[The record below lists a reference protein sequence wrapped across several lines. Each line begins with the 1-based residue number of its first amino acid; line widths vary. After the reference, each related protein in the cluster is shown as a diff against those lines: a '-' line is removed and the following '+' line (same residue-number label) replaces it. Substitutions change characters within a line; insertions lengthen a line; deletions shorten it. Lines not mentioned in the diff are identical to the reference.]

1 MKTEK
6 FILKI
11 FLLFKKSLLS
21 LCFLTIP
28 LLLSGQ
34 KSDILYSNFLG
45 MTKTIQVELSDSAGN
60 LNIINQVFNQYDK
73 IYFHIKSSG
82 GSTWNFNSKD
92 LEGKIKELK
101 LVQNTKSIS
110 ISKVIP
116 LGAGSEYIAVV
127 IGFLKS
133 EVDIT
138 KPFTIRNK
146 DYESQSL
153 LIPEKLWL
161 NYPVYTDLIS
171 KSKNAVVNQ
180 NYPEAFRLLTRLWSK
195 SNFSPYLSVFSFY
208 KSTKDSLN
216 SIADQVLAKN
226 TLMLKKEVDAFSAN
240 ISESGFTSLNNKFV
254 ELQKCIN
261 SIDSFYVDS
270 APYFEPTVKATEV
283 SSFKQLIAKEKTN
296 ASDLYQKKMLSI
308 LEDRNYQD
316 YQFSIYTEMLFK
328 LLTTVDK
335 IAYVSGI
342 DSIPISQMK
351 NYKVLGKELLEMGWE
366 KNFISLCQVINKN
379 IKDKKSLFNE
389 TALANYTKNIIQEPQ
404 PYSILCKAF
413 NSLTNKDKTTF
424 CDLVNQSLG
433 KITDKELLSNLD
445 LLISLMNSK
454 NQNSNEAFW
463 TLLNTGYNAQIN
475 GSLQDAKANYE
486 KAEKIFNN
494 SEILY
499 YLLASVNL
507 KLGDRFSAEIY
518 FKRVNSMNQKFISS
532 KIYQIEFLMED
543 KDYESALAAV
553 NEALTVNPIWYYYF
567 KKAQLLTVT
576 GKFEEAKQIVQT
588 NCIAINSLNYEQ
600 YLLLGD
606 IYFALSDTKT
616 ARENYM
622 KAGSIKPNNL
632 DYKKKMELLVVKKT
646 ETSAKPADT
655 PAKQI
660 PATNSK

>member
-1 MKTEK
+1 MKTEN
-6 FILKI
+6 FDFKI
-11 FLLFKKSLLS
+11 FLSFKKVLLS
-21 LCFLTIP
+21 ICLLAIP
-28 LLLSGQ
+28 FLLSGQ

-45 MTKTIQVELSDSAGN
+45 MTKSIQVELSDSAGN
-60 LNIINQVFNQYDK
+60 LNIINQVYNQADK
-73 IYFHIKSSG
+73 IFFHIKSAGNSA
-82 GSTWNFNSKD
+82 WNFNSKD

-101 LVQNTKSIS
+101 LVQNGKSVS
-110 ISKVIP
+110 VSKIIP
-116 LGAGSEYIAVV
+116 LGAGSEFIAIV
-127 IGFLKS
+127 IGFPKS

-146 DYESQSL
+146 DNDSQAL

-161 NYPVYTDLIS
+161 KYPVYTDLIS
-171 KSKNAVVNQ
+171 KSNNSVASQ
-180 NYPEAFRLLTRLWSK
+180 NYPEAFKQLTGLWSK
-195 SNFSPYLSVFSFY
+195 SNFSPYLTLFSFY
-208 KSTKDSLN
+208 KSSKDSLN
-216 SIADQVLAKN
+216 SITDQVFARN
-226 TLMLKKEVDAFSAN
+226 TLKFRKEVDSFKAN
-240 ISESGFTSLNNKFV
+240 ISESGFSNINNKLD
-254 ELQKCIN
+254 ELQKDIN
-261 SIDSFYVDS
+261 AIDSFYTSS
-270 APYFEPTVKATEV
+270 APYFESTVKATEV

-316 YQFSIYTEMLFK
+316 YQFSTYTEMLFK
-328 LLTTVDK
+328 LLTTVGK
-335 IAYVSGI
+335 IGYVSGV
-342 DSIPISQMK
+342 DSIPVTLLK
-351 NYKVLGKELLEMGWE
+351 NYKALDKELIEMGWE
-366 KNFISLCQVINKN
+366 KNFISLCQLINKN
-379 IKDKKSLFNE
+379 IRDKKNIFSE
-389 TALANYTKNIIQEPQ
+389 AALGNYTKNNIQEPQ

-413 NSLTNKDKTTF
+413 NSLTAKDKTTF

-445 LLISLMNSK
+445 LQISMMNSA
-454 NQNSNEAFW
+454 NQDSNEAFW

-475 GSLQDAKANYE
+475 GSLQDAKASYE

-532 KIYQIEFLMED
+532 RLYQIEFLMED
-543 KDYESALAAV
+543 KDYESGLAVV
-553 NEALTVNPIWYYYF
+553 NEAIILNPIWYYYF
-567 KKAQLLTVT
+567 KKAQILTAT
-576 GKFEEAKQIVQT
+576 GKYEEAKQIVQT

-616 ARENYM
+616 ARDNYM

-632 DYKKKMELLVVKKT
+632 DYKKKMELLLVKKT
-646 ETSAKPADT
+646 DITAKPTDT
-655 PAKQI
+655 PAKQT
-660 PATNSK
+660 PVTNPK